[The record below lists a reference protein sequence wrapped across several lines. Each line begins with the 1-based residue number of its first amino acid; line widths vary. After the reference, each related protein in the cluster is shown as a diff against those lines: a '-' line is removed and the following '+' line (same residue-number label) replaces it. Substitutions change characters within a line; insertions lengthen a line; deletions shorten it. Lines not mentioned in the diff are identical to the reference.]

1 MKITLDI
8 PDSSRAVFINLL
20 YSEYDQY
27 GLCKQECVHSKVLVD
42 MHDGMKVNMNN
53 KEIEKNAGT

>member
-20 YSEYDQY
+20 YGEYDKY
-27 GLCKQECVHSKVLVD
+27 GLCKQECVRSKVLVD
-42 MHDGMKVNMNN
+42 MHDGMKVDMS
-53 KEIEKNAGT
+53 KEISNDGRQN